1 MSSKKLSYFV
11 IISSWKR
18 AGPFKQTKGFLVPGL
33 AEDGSVLE
41 KRILNV
47 IHGSLLFWYY
57 LLLKKSGALHLNLN
71 PLYLRMIYVKIK
83 LCSVVYKDIFFYF
96 VNLLLLFPFHIFTF
110 SKTTGLISI
119 SISLAQ
125 SIPSVRKI

>member
-1 MSSKKLSYFV
+1 MSSKNLSYFV

-18 AGPFKQTKGFLVPGL
+18 AGPFKQTKGSLVPGL

-47 IHGSLLFWYY
+47 IHGSLLFRYY
-57 LLLKKSGALHLNLN
+57 LLLRKGRALHLNLN

-96 VNLLLLFPFHIFTF
+96 VNLFLLFPFHIFTF

-119 SISLAQ
+119 KLGTKHPI
-125 SIPSVRKI
+125 